1 VDAAI
6 RHNVEAW
13 PGGIGEAVVRQV
25 VREIPRHIAR
35 ELDHKSLREFKRQ
48 ALHFHVDAR
57 HPESSG
63 KRVSSKGRRAS
74 LADIVRDKLHGR
86 PLASDVDRNSL
97 TELGMRYL
105 SEATAREEGALAAA
119 VEATE

>member
-1 VDAAI
+1 M
-6 RHNVEAW
+6 
-13 PGGIGEAVVRQV
+13 
-25 VREIPRHIAR
+25 
-35 ELDHKSLREFKRQ
+35 DHKSLREFKRH
-48 ALHFHVDAR
+48 ALHFNVDAR
-57 HPESSG
+57 HPDSSG

-119 VEATE
+119 VEVTE